1 MASSMTERTVLPPN
15 RPELLSG
22 LVAALRPD
30 VSGQAPALVD
40 RDGARIDLPDE
51 LFEVLRDVA
60 TALSQGLAVSVA
72 PQHTTLTTS
81 EAANLLGISRPTL
94 VRLLDQGEIP
104 FEKPARHRRVR
115 LADLLAYQERARRA
129 RAAGLD
135 EMVRESEDAGVY
147 DIPDS
152 VSAERLD
159 VDDERG

>member
-1 MASSMTERTVLPPN
+1 MPATMSERTVLPPN
-15 RPELLSG
+15 HPETLSG

-30 VSGQAPALVD
+30 TTGQAPALVD
-40 RDGARIDLPDE
+40 RNGGRIELPDE
-51 LFEVLRDVA
+51 LFAVLRDVA

-81 EAANLLGISRPTL
+81 EAAGLLGVSRPTL

-135 EMVRESEDAGVY
+135 EMVRDSEESGVY

-152 VSAERLD
+152 ASAERAD
-159 VDDERG
+159 VDPANG